1 MAYLTIKHGGFDH
14 QTWWY
19 NSSSDQPCYV
29 DQQRKTPPKDEHF
42 RHELLG
48 SCQRFFFK
56 AMVKVLQPF
65 AVPHVGTHL
74 EGQGMVAMNLEV
86 WR

>member
-1 MAYLTIKHGGFDH
+1 MADLTIKHGGTTLH
-14 QTWWY
+14 LTSHAMLT
-19 NSSSDQPCYV
+19 N
-29 DQQRKTPPKDEHF
+29 KGKLHPKMNTSVMNCWEHVNV
-42 RHELLG
+42 
-48 SCQRFFFK
+48 FFFQT
-56 AMVKVLQPF
+56 MVKVLQPF